1 MYLGIA
7 SSKAAAAALAALA
20 MTMATAGSALAA
32 APVITTTPFHQT
44 IVDAQTCA
52 FANTQ
57 VYTGTVRMIAFADGT
72 VKQHLTLVGTISAHG
87 KSLTDTDHYTVT
99 SSADGAARIV
109 GTVIHIVLPGGGV
122 VVDAGK
128 ITISPTGQL
137 AFTGRQDQ
145 LTGNLAG
152 FCAALS

>member
-1 MYLGIA
+1 MYFGIA
-7 SSKAAAAALAALA
+7 SFRAAAGALAALVLTTA
-20 MTMATAGSALAA
+20 AAGSALAA
-32 APVITTTPFHQT
+32 APVITTSPFDQT
-44 IVDAQTCA
+44 IVDTQTCA

-57 VYTGTVRMIAFADGT
+57 VYTGTVRTIAFSDGT
-72 VKQHLTLVGTISAHG
+72 VRQHLTLVGTISANG
-87 KSLTDTDHYTVT
+87 KTLTDTDHYTVT
-99 SSADGAARIV
+99 SSADGAAKIV

-128 ITISPTGQL
+128 ISISPTGEL
-137 AFTGRQDQ
+137 TFTGRQDQ